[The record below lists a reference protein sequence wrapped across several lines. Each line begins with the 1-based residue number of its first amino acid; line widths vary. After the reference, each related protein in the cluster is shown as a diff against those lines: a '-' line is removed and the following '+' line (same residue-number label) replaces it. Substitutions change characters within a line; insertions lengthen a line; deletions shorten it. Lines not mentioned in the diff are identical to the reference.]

1 MKEILTMKHSPT
13 CHRLRKQRL
22 NNREVHLEAHGR
34 PKLESG
40 KLEFVPFPFLDS
52 CFFSSDFTSPCNFA
66 QATWTRPESPPHP
79 IPPLAGLAFLGGR
92 LQAGEVG
99 KKYYY
104 NS

>member
-1 MKEILTMKHSPT
+1 M
-13 CHRLRKQRL
+13 
-22 NNREVHLEAHGR
+22 
-34 PKLESG
+34 ESG

-92 LQAGEVG
+92 LQAGEEG

-104 NS
+104 NSKIVSNLVAWVAIMLLSAGSEP